1 VVKGLIVQVEEW
13 GVLLKL
19 SDSIKALCP
28 LAHLSDA
35 PRSKI
40 SAKFV
45 VRTAPNPPHT
55 PLSLSLSLP
64 PSLYTL
70 HPPRGHPGR
79 SSPPMGRRI
88 VRTGRRHMDAS
99 ISLPGCLTIWL
110 LGTMP
115 LLHTYNPA
123 LSEITPSLPR
133 VRN

>member
-64 PSLYTL
+64 LCTLYTHL
-70 HPPRGHPGR
+70 AATRDGR
-79 SSPPMGRRI
+79 P
-88 VRTGRRHMDAS
+88 
-99 ISLPGCLTIWL
+99 LPWDGGSFERAAATWTLQYLCR
-110 LGTMP
+110 
-115 LLHTYNPA
+115 A
-123 LSEITPSLPR
+123 
-133 VRN
+133 V